1 MSHETDRPPN
11 IVNVADVEAH
21 PYPAQFAPKGAA
33 AERYGAKMA
42 FVGRQVGAVKLGYN
56 VTTVAPGKRAFP
68 AHNHRINEEMF
79 FILSGTGE
87 VRIGAATY
95 PIREGDFIGCPP
107 GDRATAH
114 QIVNT
119 GREDLRF
126 LAVSTKESLDI
137 AEYPDT
143 GKFGVLSEDPDF
155 PFRFVGRASSAADY
169 WEGE

>member
-1 MSHETDRPPN
+1 MLPG
-11 IVNVADVEAH
+11 
-21 PYPAQFAPKGAA
+21 PAQPSRFLIAPSHHVTRDRSP
-33 AERYGAKMA
+33 AEY
-42 FVGRQVGAVKLGYN
+42 RQRRGC
-56 VTTVAPGKRAFP
+56 R
-68 AHNHRINEEMF
+68 
-79 FILSGTGE
+79 TGE

-119 GREDLRF
+119 GREELRF